1 MFLKKFVFV
10 NWGNIPATEFEF
22 GPINLFS
29 GGNGSG
35 KTTAADAIQT
45 IMTAAH
51 DTLFMFNPGQDEATQ
66 RGRNKQVRTLASY
79 VLGCDDGS
87 YARPLGAIGYLAAI
101 FYPTQGEDSEPFT
114 ALIGCSAIL
123 DNAGPQASARQK
135 DMQFFIFPGEQLV
148 LGDVLLT
155 GNDGERQVLPMDM
168 LSRQLKKRWG
178 IASVERYDT
187 KRQYLRRLYGALK
200 GRSDG
205 VSEIEALNAARA
217 FSRFMAYKPVRS
229 INEFV
234 SHEILD
240 AKPMGDAVRTISD
253 LMKTIYAM
261 EAEASRLK
269 NSIVNIE
276 QVRKNSLQ
284 YVDKWVE
291 HQRLHFVASHARY
304 SRDQKRYLDVKKQQ
318 QLTHSEL
325 EQVESNKSL
334 AIERRQQVRE
344 HLLNLEAQRQGVDQL
359 KAKDQFE
366 QQMSTAELQIS
377 TLMPI
382 ISQQSD
388 RLGQLRPILEG
399 IHFALNKSSMVM
411 DIPELGQRLLK
422 DSTQK
427 VLDSTQSDAI
437 DFVRLLSKDLDG
449 LEALESHLDEVIQ
462 HQKQLNQ
469 WRNLWFDVEH
479 SEQGESL
486 RDQLLKLADKRNH
499 SAAVIKQQINSQ
511 TIDIKNLNQKQI
523 NYPGFVR
530 RALVEIEQ
538 KCPEA
543 EPKVLCDFVEVTDPV
558 WQSAIE
564 GYIGGARFSIVVSPE
579 YESEAI
585 AVVRNM
591 PGRDNRARV
600 LQGNK
605 ARKDA
610 NKIRV
615 EANSILNLMDFTHA
629 TVAAWLTANYA
640 TVKQVSTTEEL
651 SSTRRG
657 LMATGMGSGGYSMF
671 RCDVDDSDLVF
682 GHRAREKALKAKE
695 QELAGL
701 VQSLDEAQSEVNE
714 VTALLKLIN
723 PLSVFAHGDSVRELL
738 KHHRAIQTAELG
750 LEQLDLADF
759 ENLQTEFDQQQ
770 QKLDQQD
777 SDISEFDRVKGELE
791 ARLKGLDK
799 RCKDLS
805 DMQEETGELSEL
817 AEVSLIQIQ
826 TVWPDFEFDKVLA
839 ASELEAKSAN
849 PDVVVN
855 LQKSCIQELTQL
867 VIESERLVMNHHQN
881 AQSSDRLHFNVD
893 FEAMHDETMFN
904 QFCQL
909 SRQIDGIHNRLKNNI
924 LVVKQDN
931 LATLKEDFS
940 SAFVSNLCH
949 SIFQSINDGKRTLE
963 GLNKELQFHRFGADR
978 ETYRFSWEW
987 VPEFK
992 EYWAFFKEI
1001 VDNATLGESQ
1011 TLFNAELSKKS
1022 IQVRER
1028 LLQMLLDD
1036 DEQKALR
1043 ELERISDYRNYRSY
1057 EIYKEPEGK
1066 EPIALS
1072 HYGTGSGGQLET
1084 PAYIIRSAAI
1094 TSAFRFDEGNSHLRM
1109 VLVDEAFSK
1118 MDETRSKEV
1127 IHYLTQT
1134 LGLQLMFIM
1143 PTSKSGPFMDMISNQ
1158 YVFSKVPLAS
1168 QKKVGE
1174 LNTRVLVD
1182 RQKCNQERI
1191 GDLWAKHRKVVRQQ
1205 GALDFL
1211 EDI

>member
-101 FYPTQGEDSEPFT
+101 FYPTAGEDAEPFT

-123 DNAGPQASARQK
+123 DTAGSHASARQK
-135 DMQFFIFPGEQLV
+135 DMQFFIFPGEQLS
-148 LGDVLLT
+148 LDDVLIT
-155 GNDGERQVLPMDM
+155 GHDGDREVLSMDL

-234 SHEILD
+234 AHEILD

-269 NSIVNIE
+269 NAIVNIE
-276 QVRKNSLQ
+276 QVRKNSVK

-291 HQRLHFVASHARY
+291 HQRLHFVASHARF
-304 SRDQKRYLDVKKQQ
+304 SRDQTRYLEVKKQQ
-318 QLTHSEL
+318 QLTRSEL
-325 EQVESNKSL
+325 DQVESNKSL
-334 AIERRQQVRE
+334 AKERRQQVRD

-366 QQMSTAELQIS
+366 QQISSAESHIS
-377 TLMPI
+377 TLMPK
-382 ISQQSD
+382 ISIQSD
-388 RLGQLRPILEG
+388 QLGQLRPIFEG
-399 IHFALNKSSMVM
+399 IHFALNKSSMAIDV
-411 DIPELGQRLLK
+411 PELGQKSLK
-422 DSTQK
+422 ESTQK
-427 VLDSTQSDAI
+427 VLDLTSGDAI
-437 DFVRLLSKDLDG
+437 DFVRLLGKDLDG
-449 LEALESHLDEVIQ
+449 LAALESHLDEVMT
-462 HQKQLNQ
+462 HQEQLNH
-469 WRNLWFDVEH
+469 WRNLWFDVDNTD
-479 SEQGESL
+479 QGVSL
-486 RDQLLKLADKRNH
+486 RDQLLTLADKRNQRVV
-499 SAAVIKQQINSQ
+499 AINQQINSQ
-511 TIDIKNLNQKQI
+511 TVDIKNLNQKQI

-530 RALVEIEQ
+530 RALMEIQ
-538 KCPEA
+538 QHCPDA
-543 EPKVLCDFVEVTDPV
+543 DPKILCDFVEVTDPE

-564 GYIGGARFSIVVSPE
+564 GYIGGARFSIVVTPE

-585 AVVRNM
+585 SIVRNM

-600 LQGNK
+600 LQGSK
-605 ARKDA
+605 ARQDA
-610 NKIRV
+610 SKIRV
-615 EANSILNLMDFTHA
+615 AANSILNLMEFSHA

-640 TVKQVSTTEEL
+640 TVEQVSTTEQL

-657 LMATGMGSGGYSMF
+657 LMSKGMGSGGYSMF

-701 VQSLDEAQSEVNE
+701 IQSLNVAQVDVNE
-714 VTALLKLIN
+714 VTTLLKLIN
-723 PLSVFAHGDSVRELL
+723 PLSVFTHGDSVRELL
-738 KHHRAIQTAELG
+738 KHHRSIQTAELG

-759 ENLQTEFDQQQ
+759 ENLQAEFDEQQ
-770 QKLDQQD
+770 QKLDHQD
-777 SDISEFDRVKGELE
+777 SEISELDRIKGELE
-791 ARLKGLDK
+791 AKLKGLDK
-799 RCKDLS
+799 RCKELS
-805 DMQEETGELSEL
+805 DLQEETGELSEL
-817 AEVSLIQIQ
+817 AEGSLMQIQ
-826 TVWPDFEFDKVLA
+826 NIWPDFDFGNVLA
-839 ASELEAKSAN
+839 ASELEAKTAN
-849 PDVVVN
+849 PDVVLN
-855 LQKSCIQELTQL
+855 SQKSCMQELTQL
-867 VIESERLVMNHHQN
+867 VVESERLVMNHHQH
-881 AQSSDRLHFNVD
+881 AQASDRLHFTVD
-893 FEAMHDETMFN
+893 FEALHDEAMFD

-909 SRQIDGIHNRLKNNI
+909 SRQIAGIHNRLKNNI

-931 LATLKEDFS
+931 LAALKEDFS

-978 ETYRFSWEW
+978 ETYKFSWEW

-1022 IQVRER
+1022 TQVRER

-1057 EIYKEPEGK
+1057 EIFKQPEGK

-1127 IHYLTQT
+1127 INYLTQT

-1143 PTSKSGPFMDMISNQ
+1143 PTSKSGPFMDLISNQ
-1158 YVFSKVPLAS
+1158 YVFSKVPLAN
-1168 QKKVGE
+1168 QQMVGE
-1174 LNTRVLVD
+1174 LKTRVLVD